1 MKVYKEKQFL
11 VFDFEDG
18 KTVKYDFATGET
30 IGKLGKPVKGLQNQL
45 RGISMNYIIESC
57 EDKNYGLFL
66 QFVWDKF
73 KSKRW
78 YYNINDHYI
87 TNVGTVLSNVKKYSR
102 YEQIFSA
109 GLGSYL
115 EESRYNIFK
124 YSINEIPSS
133 LIKYIKSKRVARLN
147 NDIVNVWSKNPS
159 ECCLAYE
166 LDYISLNDNDL
177 FCIFQCNTVNN
188 LINTYGY
195 NAKSLFL
202 YLDTIKTFEA
212 LTIDSRVLGEIKDY
226 ARMMS
231 EISPKYDKYPRNF
244 LTTHAIACRNYNRL
258 KQQFDEKSFQNRRNP
273 KYECKIG
280 KYIFLYPEKIDD
292 IRSEAV
298 SQNNCVASYVQSVI
312 DGKCHIL
319 FMRKKEE
326 PDKSLVTIEV
336 KNNKIVQA
344 KGRFNR
350 DLTNE
355 EEVVVEKWNTKFEN
369 MKGIAV

>member
-73 KSKRW
+73 KTKG
-78 YYNINDHYI
+78 YYYHSADHYI
-87 TNVGTVLSNVKKYSR
+87 TNVGTVLSNVKRYSR

-115 EESRYNIFK
+115 QEGRYSIFK

-133 LIKYIKSKRVARLN
+133 LIKYIKSGRVTYLN
-147 NDIVNVWSKNPS
+147 NDIVNVWLKNPS
-159 ECCLAYE
+159 ECCLAYK
-166 LDYISLNDNDL
+166 LDYISLDDSDL
-177 FCIFQCNTVNN
+177 FNVFQCNTVNN

-202 YLDTIKTFEA
+202 YLDTLKTFEA
-212 LTIDSRVLGEIKDY
+212 LTIDSRVLGEIEDY

-231 EISPKYDKYPRNF
+231 EIHPKYDKYPRNF
-244 LTTHAIACRNYNRL
+244 LTTHVIACRNYNRL

-355 EEVVVEKWNTKFEN
+355 EEVTVEKWNTKFEN
-369 MKGIAV
+369 MKGITV

>member
-73 KSKRW
+73 KTKG
-78 YYNINDHYI
+78 YYYHSADHYI
-87 TNVGTVLSNVKKYSR
+87 TNVGTVLSNVKRYSR

-115 EESRYNIFK
+115 QEGRYSIFK

-133 LIKYIKSKRVARLN
+133 LIKYIKSGRATYLN

-166 LDYISLNDNDL
+166 LNYISLDDSDL
-177 FCIFQCNTVNN
+177 FNVFQCNTVNN

-195 NAKSLFL
+195 NAKPLFL
-202 YLDTIKTFEA
+202 YLDTLKTFEA
-212 LTIDSRVLGEIKDY
+212 LTIDSRVLGEIEDY

-231 EISPKYDKYPRNF
+231 EIHPKYDKYPRNF
-244 LTTHAIACRNYNRL
+244 LTTHVIACRNYNRL

-355 EEVVVEKWNTKFEN
+355 EEVTVEKWNTKFEN

>member
-73 KSKRW
+73 KTKG
-78 YYNINDHYI
+78 YYYHSADHYI
-87 TNVGTVLSNVKKYSR
+87 TNVGTVLSNVKRYSR

-115 EESRYNIFK
+115 QEGRYSIFK

-133 LIKYIKSKRVARLN
+133 LIKYIKSGRVTYLN
-147 NDIVNVWSKNPS
+147 NDIVNVWLKNPS
-159 ECCLAYE
+159 ECCLAYK
-166 LDYISLNDNDL
+166 LDYISLDDSDL
-177 FCIFQCNTVNN
+177 FNVFQCNTVNN

-202 YLDTIKTFEA
+202 YLDTLKTFEA
-212 LTIDSRVLGEIKDY
+212 LTIDSRVLGEIEDY

-231 EISPKYDKYPRNF
+231 EIHPKYDKYPRNF
-244 LTTHAIACRNYNRL
+244 LTTHVIACRNYNRL

-326 PDKSLVTIEV
+326 PDKSLVTIEA

-355 EEVVVEKWNTKFEN
+355 EEVTVEKWNTKFEN

>member
-73 KSKRW
+73 LTRNW
-78 YYNINDHYI
+78 CYNAVNHSI
-87 TNVGTVLSNVKKYSR
+87 TNVGTVLSNVKRYSR

-109 GLGSYL
+109 GLGPYL
-115 EESRYNIFK
+115 KEGRYSIFK

-133 LIKYIKSKRVARLN
+133 LIKYIKSGRIKCLN
-147 NDIVNVWSKNPS
+147 DEIVEIWSKNPN

-166 LDYISLNDNDL
+166 LDYISLNDSDL
-177 FCIFQCNTVNN
+177 FSIFQCSIVNN
-188 LINTYGY
+188 LINTFGY

-202 YLDTIKTFEA
+202 YLDTLKTFEA
-212 LTIDSRVLGEIKDY
+212 LTIDSKVLREIEDY

-231 EISPKYDKYPRNF
+231 EISPRYDKYPRNF
-244 LTTHAIACRNYNRL
+244 LTTHTIACRNYNRL

-355 EEVVVEKWNTKFEN
+355 EEVVVEKWNTKFGN
-369 MKGIAV
+369 MKGVAV

>member
-66 QFVWDKF
+66 QFVWDK
-73 KSKRW
+73 
-78 YYNINDHYI
+78 YYYYHSADHYI
-87 TNVGTVLSNVKKYSR
+87 TNVGTVLSNVKRYSR

-115 EESRYNIFK
+115 QEGRYSTFK
-124 YSINEIPSS
+124 YSINEI
-133 LIKYIKSKRVARLN
+133 KYIKSGRVTYLN

-159 ECCLAYE
+159 ECCLAYG
-166 LDYISLNDNDL
+166 LDYISLDDSDL
-177 FCIFQCNTVNN
+177 FSIFQCSIVND
-188 LINTYGY
+188 LINTFGY

-202 YLDTIKTFEA
+202 YLDTLKTFEA
-212 LTIDSRVLGEIKDY
+212 LTIDSKVLREIEDY

-231 EISPKYDKYPRNF
+231 EISPRYDKYPRNF
-244 LTTHAIACRNYNRL
+244 LTTHTIACRNYNRL

-292 IRSEAV
+292 IR
-298 SQNNCVASYVQSVI
+298 SVI

-355 EEVVVEKWNTKFEN
+355 EEIVVEKWNAKFEN

>member
-280 KYIFLYPEKIDD
+280 KYVFLYPEKIDD

>member
-73 KSKRW
+73 ETKG
-78 YYNINDHYI
+78 YYYHPAYHYI
-87 TNVGTVLSNVKKYSR
+87 TNVGTVLSNVKRYSR

-115 EESRYNIFK
+115 QESSYSIFK

-133 LIKYIKSKRVARLN
+133 LIKYIKSGRVKYLN

-159 ECCLAYE
+159 ECCLAYG
-166 LDYISLNDNDL
+166 LDYISLDDSDL
-177 FCIFQCNTVNN
+177 FSIFQRSIVND

-202 YLDTIKTFEA
+202 YLDTLKTFEA
-212 LTIDSRVLGEIKDY
+212 LTIDSIVLGEIKDY

-231 EISPKYDKYPRNF
+231 EIHPKYDKYPRNF
-244 LTTHAIACRNYNRL
+244 LTTHTIACRNYNRL

-355 EEVVVEKWNTKFEN
+355 EEIVVEKWNTKFEN

>member
-11 VFDFEDG
+11 VFDFENG

-73 KSKRW
+73 KTRNW
-78 YYNINDHYI
+78 YYNKIDHYI

-109 GLGSYL
+109 GLGPYL
-115 EESRYNIFK
+115 QEGCYSIFK

-133 LIKYIKSKRVARLN
+133 LIKYIKSGRVTYLN

-166 LDYISLNDNDL
+166 LNYISLDDSDL
-177 FCIFQCNTVNN
+177 FNVFQCNTVNN

-202 YLDTIKTFEA
+202 YLDTLKTFEA
-212 LTIDSRVLGEIKDY
+212 LTIDSRVLGEIEDY

-231 EISPKYDKYPRNF
+231 EIHPKYDKYPRNF
-244 LTTHAIACRNYNRL
+244 LTTHVIACRNYNRL

-326 PDKSLVTIEV
+326 PDRSLVTIEV

-355 EEVVVEKWNTKFEN
+355 EEVTVEKWNTKFEN
-369 MKGIAV
+369 MKGVAV

>member
-18 KTVKYDFATGET
+18 KNVKYNLATGET
-30 IGKLGKPVKGLQNQL
+30 IGKLGKPVKGLQHQL
-45 RGISMNYIIESC
+45 ARIGMQQIIDFC

-66 QFVWDKF
+66 RFVWDKF
-73 KSKRW
+73 KSNSWRKV
-78 YYNINDHYI
+78 HYI
-87 TNVGTVLSNVKKYSR
+87 TNVGTVLSHVKEYSK
-102 YEQIFSA
+102 YEQLFSA
-109 GLGSYL
+109 GIGQYIN
-115 EESRYNIFK
+115 EPWEGTFN
-124 YSINEIPSS
+124 YSISEIPTS
-133 LIKYIKSKRVARLN
+133 LIKYIKSGRINCLN
-147 NDIVNVWSKNPS
+147 NRIVKNWRESPDAY
-159 ECCLAYE
+159 CIAYE
-166 LDYISLNDNDL
+166 LEYLSLDDTD
-177 FCIFQCNTVNN
+177 IFNAIDSMY
-188 LINTYGY
+188 INTLIKKNGY
-195 NAKSLFL
+195 SAKALFL
-202 YLDTIKTFEA
+202 YLDHLKTFEA
-212 LTIDSRVLGEIKDY
+212 LIIDYHILREIEDY
-226 ARMMS
+226 ANMMS
-231 EISPKYDKYPRNF
+231 KISPKYDKYPRNF

-258 KQQFDEKSFQNRRNP
+258 KQQFDEEAFQKRINH
-273 KYECKIG
+273 KYECNFG
-280 KYIFLYPEKIDD
+280 KYIFIYPKKIDD
-292 IRSEAV
+292 IKSEAV

-355 EEVVVEKWNTKFEN
+355 EEVTVEKWNTKFEN

>member
-73 KSKRW
+73 KTKG
-78 YYNINDHYI
+78 YYYHSADHYI
-87 TNVGTVLSNVKKYSR
+87 TNVGTVLSNVKRYSR

-115 EESRYNIFK
+115 QEGRYSIFK

-133 LIKYIKSKRVARLN
+133 LIKYIKSGRVTYLN

-166 LDYISLNDNDL
+166 LDYISLNDSDL
-177 FCIFQCNTVNN
+177 FCIFQCNTINN

-202 YLDTIKTFEA
+202 YLDTLKTFEA
-212 LTIDSRVLGEIKDY
+212 LTIDSRVLGEIEDY

-231 EISPKYDKYPRNF
+231 EIHPKYDKYPRNF

-298 SQNNCVASYVQSVI
+298 SQNNCVASYAQSVI

-355 EEVVVEKWNTKFEN
+355 EEVTVEKWNTKFEN

>member
-30 IGKLGKPVKGLQNQL
+30 IGKLGRPVKGLQNQL
-45 RGISMNYIIESC
+45 RGISINYIIESC

-73 KSKRW
+73 KTKG
-78 YYNINDHYI
+78 YYYHSADHYI

-109 GLGSYL
+109 GLGPYL
-115 EESRYNIFK
+115 KDDCYSTFR

-133 LIKYIKSKRVARLN
+133 LIKYIKTGRVTSLN

-166 LDYISLNDNDL
+166 LNYISLNDSDL
-177 FCIFQCNTVNN
+177 SNIFQCSIVNR
-188 LINTYGY
+188 LIDTYGY

-202 YLDTIKTFEA
+202 YLDTLKTFEA
-212 LTIDSRVLGEIKDY
+212 LTIDSNLLREIEDY
-226 ARMMS
+226 VKMMS

-244 LTTHAIACRNYNRL
+244 LTTHTIACRNYNRL
-258 KQQFDEKSFQNRRNP
+258 KRQFDEKSFQNRRNP

-280 KYIFLYPEKIDD
+280 KYVFLYPEKIDD

-355 EEVVVEKWNTKFEN
+355 EEVIVEKWNSKFGN

>member
-30 IGKLGKPVKGLQNQL
+30 IGKLGKPVKGLQSQL

-73 KSKRW
+73 KTRNW
-78 YYNINDHYI
+78 YYNTIDHYI

-115 EESRYNIFK
+115 QEGRYSIFK

-133 LIKYIKSKRVARLN
+133 LIKYIKSGRVTYLN
-147 NDIVNVWSKNPS
+147 NDIVNVWSKNPN

-166 LDYISLNDNDL
+166 IDYISLDDSDL
-177 FCIFQCNTVNN
+177 FNVFQYSTVNN

-202 YLDTIKTFEA
+202 YLDTLKTFEA
-212 LTIDSRVLGEIKDY
+212 LTIDLKVLREIEDY

-244 LTTHAIACRNYNRL
+244 LTTHTIACRNYNRL

-355 EEVVVEKWNTKFEN
+355 EEVIVEKWNTKFEN

>member
-73 KSKRW
+73 KTRNW
-78 YYNINDHYI
+78 YYNTTDHYI
-87 TNVGTVLSNVKKYSR
+87 TNVGTVLSNVKRYSR

-109 GLGSYL
+109 GLGAYL
-115 EESRYNIFK
+115 QENRYSIFK

-133 LIKYIKSKRVARLN
+133 LIKYIKSGRVTYLN

-166 LDYISLNDNDL
+166 LDYISLNDSDLFSIFKCSIVNDL
-177 FCIFQCNTVNN
+177 
-188 LINTYGY
+188 INMFGY

-202 YLDTIKTFEA
+202 YLDTLKTFEA
-212 LTIDSRVLGEIKDY
+212 LTIDSKVLREIEDY
-226 ARMMS
+226 AMMMS

-244 LTTHAIACRNYNRL
+244 LTTHTIACRNYNRL
-258 KQQFDEKSFQNRRNP
+258 KQQFDEKSFQNRRTP

-355 EEVVVEKWNTKFEN
+355 EEVAVERWNTKFDN

>member
-73 KSKRW
+73 KTKD
-78 YYNINDHYI
+78 YYYHSADHYI
-87 TNVGTVLSNVKKYSR
+87 TNVGTVLSNVKKFSR

-115 EESRYNIFK
+115 QEGRYSIFK

-133 LIKYIKSKRVARLN
+133 LIKYIKSGRVKYLN

-159 ECCLAYE
+159 ECCLAYG
-166 LDYISLNDNDL
+166 LDYISLDDSDL
-177 FCIFQCNTVNN
+177 FSIFQCSIVND
-188 LINTYGY
+188 LINMFGY

-202 YLDTIKTFEA
+202 YLDTLKTFEA
-212 LTIDSRVLGEIKDY
+212 LTIDSRVLGEIEDY

-244 LTTHAIACRNYNRL
+244 LTTHTIACRNYNRL

-355 EEVVVEKWNTKFEN
+355 EEIVVEKWNTKFEN

>member
-11 VFDFEDG
+11 IFDFEDG

-73 KSKRW
+73 KTRNW
-78 YYNINDHYI
+78 YYNTNDHYI

-109 GLGSYL
+109 GLGPYL
-115 EESRYNIFK
+115 KDDCYSTFR

-133 LIKYIKSKRVARLN
+133 LIKYIKSGRVAGLN

-166 LDYISLNDNDL
+166 LDYISLNDSDL
-177 FCIFQCNTVNN
+177 FNIFQYNTVNN
-188 LINTYGY
+188 LINTFGY

-202 YLDTIKTFEA
+202 YLDTLKTFEA
-212 LTIDSRVLGEIKDY
+212 LTIDSKVLREIEDY

-231 EISPKYDKYPRNF
+231 EISPRYDKYPRNF
-244 LTTHAIACRNYNRL
+244 LTTHTIACRNYNRL

>member
-11 VFDFEDG
+11 IFDFEDG

-73 KSKRW
+73 KTKG
-78 YYNINDHYI
+78 YYYHSVDHYI
-87 TNVGTVLSNVKKYSR
+87 TNVGTVLSNVKRYSR

-109 GLGSYL
+109 GLGPYL
-115 EESRYNIFK
+115 QEGHYSTFK

-133 LIKYIKSKRVARLN
+133 LIKYIKSGRVTCLN
-147 NDIVNVWSKNPS
+147 DEIVKIWSKNPN

-166 LDYISLNDNDL
+166 LDYISLDDSDL
-177 FCIFQCNTVNN
+177 FSIFQCSIVND
-188 LINTYGY
+188 LINTFGY

-202 YLDTIKTFEA
+202 YLDTLKTFEA
-212 LTIDSRVLGEIKDY
+212 LTIDSKVLREIEDY

-231 EISPKYDKYPRNF
+231 EISQRYDKYPRNF
-244 LTTHAIACRNYNRL
+244 LTTHTIACRNYNRL

-280 KYIFLYPEKIDD
+280 KYVFLYPEKIDD

-350 DLTNE
+350 DLTDE
-355 EEVVVEKWNTKFEN
+355 EEVTVEKWNTKFEN

>member
-30 IGKLGKPVKGLQNQL
+30 IGKLGRPVKGLQNQL

-73 KSKRW
+73 KTNG
-78 YYNINDHYI
+78 YYHSADHYV
-87 TNVGTVLSNVKKYSR
+87 TNVGTVLSNVKRYSR

-109 GLGSYL
+109 GLGPYL
-115 EESRYNIFK
+115 EEGRYSIFE

-133 LIKYIKSKRVARLN
+133 LIKYIKSERVARLN

-177 FCIFQCNTVNN
+177 FCIFQYNTVNN

-202 YLDTIKTFEA
+202 YLDTLKTFEA
-212 LTIDSRVLGEIKDY
+212 LTIDLRVLGEIKDY

-231 EISPKYDKYPRNF
+231 EIHPKYDKYPRNF

-258 KQQFDEKSFQNRRNP
+258 KQQFDEKAFQKRRNP
-273 KYECKIG
+273 KYECNIG
-280 KYIFLYPEKIDD
+280 KYVFLYPEKIDD

-344 KGRFNR
+344 KGKFNR
-350 DLTNE
+350 DLTE
-355 EEVVVEKWNTKFEN
+355 EEKLIVDKWNKKFAKVEV
-369 MKGIAV
+369 MAA

>member
-1 MKVYKEKQFL
+1 M
-11 VFDFEDG
+11 FD
-18 KTVKYDFATGET
+18 V
-30 IGKLGKPVKGLQNQL
+30 
-45 RGISMNYIIESC
+45 
-57 EDKNYGLFL
+57 
-66 QFVWDKF
+66 
-73 KSKRW
+73 
-78 YYNINDHYI
+78 
-87 TNVGTVLSNVKKYSR
+87 
-102 YEQIFSA
+102 
-109 GLGSYL
+109 
-115 EESRYNIFK
+115 
-124 YSINEIPSS
+124 
-133 LIKYIKSKRVARLN
+133 
-147 NDIVNVWSKNPS
+147 
-159 ECCLAYE
+159 
-166 LDYISLNDNDL
+166 
-177 FCIFQCNTVNN
+177 FQCSTVNN
-188 LINTYGY
+188 LINTYWY

-202 YLDTIKTFEA
+202 YLDTLKTFEA
-212 LTIDSRVLGEIKDY
+212 LTIDSRVLKEIEDY

-231 EISPKYDKYPRNF
+231 EIHPKYDKYPRNF
-244 LTTHAIACRNYNRL
+244 LTTHTIACRNYNRL

-280 KYIFLYPEKIDD
+280 KYVFLYPEKIDD

-355 EEVVVEKWNTKFEN
+355 EEVTVEKWNTKFEN

>member
-73 KSKRW
+73 KTKSW
-78 YYNINDHYI
+78 YYNTNDHYI
-87 TNVGTVLSNVKKYSR
+87 TNVGTVLSNVKRYSR

-109 GLGSYL
+109 GPGSYL
-115 EESRYNIFK
+115 EEGRYNIFE
-124 YSINEIPSS
+124 YSINKIPSS
-133 LIKYIKSKRVARLN
+133 LIKYIKSERVARLN

-166 LDYISLNDNDL
+166 LDYISLNDSDL
-177 FCIFQCNTVNN
+177 FCIFQCNTINN

-202 YLDTIKTFEA
+202 YLDTLKTFEA

-231 EISPKYDKYPRNF
+231 EIHPKYDKYPRNF

-355 EEVVVEKWNTKFEN
+355 EEVTVEKWNTKFEN

>member
-73 KSKRW
+73 KTRNW
-78 YYNINDHYI
+78 YYNTTDHYI

-109 GLGSYL
+109 GLGPYL
-115 EESRYNIFK
+115 KEGP
-124 YSINEIPSS
+124 YSTFRCTINEIPSS
-133 LIKYIKSKRVARLN
+133 LIKYIKFGRVTCLN

-166 LDYISLNDNDL
+166 LDYISLNDSDL
-177 FCIFQCNTVNN
+177 FNIFQYNTVNN

-202 YLDTIKTFEA
+202 YLDTLKTFEA
-212 LTIDSRVLGEIKDY
+212 LTINSNILREIEDY

-231 EISPKYDKYPRNF
+231 EIHPKYDKYPRNF

-280 KYIFLYPEKIDD
+280 KYVFLYPEKIDD

-355 EEVVVEKWNTKFEN
+355 EEVVIEKWNTKFEN